1 MSDVSLL
8 KYYFNLIMAYCTYY
22 FEYAINMFADYPA
35 EVKVAVSV
43 TVACV
48 ILMLIM
54 SGALLVLSHKRK
66 RFAKIQRRVLKRFGE
81 GMDYML
87 SAEAKDKMS
96 RQEIADVFGIPP
108 EQIGKDILKNNRE
121 KEVFVHE
128 FYMRFITERSDYA
141 NRDNITSLLYLFNI
155 PEFLEKEVSLRSMS
169 KKVDAI
175 SKIRTFKLPVSP
187 WVINKLLNSKYLHVK
202 RLAMY
207 SNIMLSSDTDLDY
220 FETDFFDKYSCIK
233 DEIELAYSLQRRRRA
248 GLKLPNLARW
258 ANLQKNEQSQ
268 CMFVRL
274 MRRFDELEYCDQ
286 LTELY
291 KTQMRKKKLIEEIS
305 RTWGYLHY
313 TDGEELLKDALLT
326 QPDDTKVAIMHAL
339 TRFATGNAIDSLLEG
354 YHNTTNPHVRFEALR
369 CMYNYGEMGRA
380 KFYELEANAHERDR
394 KFFEFFKNPITLD
407 RIRLDK
413 EQAYHPSVET
423 VYNA

>member
-66 RFAKIQRRVLKRFGE
+66 RFAKIQRRILNRYGE

-87 SAEAKDKMS
+87 SAETKDKMS
-96 RQEIADVFGIPP
+96 KYEIAEVFGIDR
-108 EQIGKDILKNNRE
+108 ERIGKDILKNNRE

-128 FYMRFITERSDYA
+128 FYMRFITKRSDFA

-187 WVINKLLNSKYLHVK
+187 WVINKLLSSKYLHVK

-207 SNIMLSSDTDLDY
+207 SNIMLSADTDLDY
-220 FETDFFDKYSCIK
+220 FETDFFDKYCCIK

-313 TDGEELLKDALLT
+313 TDGEEMLKDALLT

-339 TRFATGNAIDSLLEG
+339 TRFATGKAIDSLLEG
-354 YHNTTNPHVRFEALR
+354 YHNTANPHVRFEALR
-369 CMYNYGEMGRA
+369 CMYNYGEKGRA
-380 KFYELEANAHERDR
+380 MFYELEANAHERDK